1 MSSIADEVEAPLPT
15 RLRALAGE
23 LVRLQPSRRDPESYF
38 TKKSE
43 IVEGLRQAAVNQ
55 FRSELA

>member
-1 MSSIADEVEAPLPT
+1 MPT

>member
-1 MSSIADEVEAPLPT
+1 VSSIADEIEAPLADPVA
-15 RLRALAGE
+15 RARRRAGPPAT
-23 LVRLQPSRRDPESYF
+23 VARDPESYF